1 MGSEGEGG
9 GTGVKKV
16 RKRQLVMDSSDSEA
30 DDYCIS
36 TRQEAGASSS
46 GNAGSGSRGDGDQ
59 LEETSAAVS
68 SEKVSGAKS
77 SNGDSSVKN
86 KGGKPESSSH
96 PNPKRIR
103 VEAVHER
110 GGGSNKS
117 VSKGGTGGK
126 MLPLGFPAWR
136 LEKPEVRAGWV
147 LDDDGRG
154 EMKTS
159 SGSKVKQKVLTLDDK
174 RGKVELQNHEKR
186 MPLKT
191 DQGSSADCNKQDVI
205 VVQGKKGLL
214 KILPKNKMARDNADG
229 RILSENTKVDE
240 KTSNHKIPTKR
251 GVLKLLPKKKNVE
264 SETSDGKVH
273 PKKIKVDGET
283 GDGRLLVKNTKVD
296 KEASDE
302 KILTDKV
309 KLDGEFGGDNVQTKN
324 STMDLEKVARKFPP
338 RISKDDGKTT
348 DGYEGHEEKSAA
360 LAELRKQDSNGA
372 KRIMGKLISPIM
384 LRRSDPSVVGI
395 SLGQKMK
402 LQNSKP
408 QPKISS
414 VNQHKPSLS
423 GRDENTKSS
432 KHGKLKKRLLEH
444 KGSPEKLPKKV
455 KSEASDLQGTSGTLK
470 KHGMKKP
477 RGGPLNTLKQDLRNQ
492 IKNILLDNGWKIE
505 LRPRRNKDYEDS
517 VYVSPQGTGYW
528 SITKAYGVF
537 QEQFQNPHDHS
548 SKLNNI
554 ELDASN
560 TISKD
565 DLAMLKKNIVKRR
578 TKGEIDDAEKN
589 RNSKANPAGSR
600 NKHQNVEDRV
610 KVNHRG
616 CGLRVR
622 GSTRNMEDNMDG
634 YAPYEW
640 KRTIYS
646 WMIDLGV
653 VSEDSK
659 VKYMNRKRTRAM
671 LEGKIMRNGI
681 YCGCCSKILTVSKFE
696 LHAGSKE
703 QQPYANIF
711 LEDGRVSL
719 LQCLLD
725 AWEKHT
731 QSEKKGF
738 YKIDS
743 GDDPDDDTCA
753 ICGDG
758 GDLVCCDGCTSTFH
772 LDCLKIKMP
781 TGEWYCRNC
790 ICRFCGSAREETSS
804 PELLSCMQCSRKYH
818 QACASRMGRDSFS
831 TEPSSSI
838 DGFCSLG
845 CRKIYKRLNK
855 LLGVKN
861 NMESGFS
868 WSLVHCFADSK
879 ATTPQ
884 KKAQSAHCNS
894 KTALAFSIMDEC
906 FRPHIDERSGIN
918 MIHNVVYNCGSNFS
932 RLDFSGFYTFILER
946 GDEVISAASVRIHG
960 TDIAEMPFIGTRDM
974 YRHQG
979 MCRWLLSA
987 IESALGLLNIRKL
1000 VIPAVPELENTWTTV
1015 FGFKPVDPYKR
1026 KKIKSVNLLIINGTG
1041 LLEKM
1046 LLPTGT
1052 VDGQTTTM
1060 PANAAGCDET
1070 NHASGSLTPVHV
1082 SREHDVGND
1091 LKIKYHE
1098 NPCPSTGNSVGLI
1111 SEDLPPVA
1119 DVKLNGLPGV
1129 DYEDNPQIKSGADD
1143 IQKGKF
1149 TETNGKLVAENEQN
1163 HEDKS
1168 ISSDINLLAIQVTVD
1183 LCSHSYNEIGKG
1195 VSCPS
1200 SELSV
1205 EAALVTDKTE
1215 SNLNINSLSTHSA
1228 NEDERSCVVP
1238 VGVSSVTMD
1247 GKPDNRDLK
1256 TTVADGHIQSST
1268 EAKGSNDITN
1278 QVNGT
1283 LTDAYRDK
1291 NTGEEYSASAVDHGV
1306 SMNGYVQKRDD
1317 MKDETG
1323 PLSPELEQSFMSIAM
1338 MEKLNESKLIETH
1351 TVEMNDA
1358 TIKLDVNDEGFNDAG
1373 IKTPTLDL
1381 SSDVCSEVMVK
1392 HTQTCGGGQLHGEEG
1407 IHSSSMEKDLASKEP
1422 VNA

>member
-1 MGSEGEGG
+1 
-9 GTGVKKV
+9 
-16 RKRQLVMDSSDSEA
+16 
-30 DDYCIS
+30 
-36 TRQEAGASSS
+36 
-46 GNAGSGSRGDGDQ
+46 
-59 LEETSAAVS
+59 
-68 SEKVSGAKS
+68 
-77 SNGDSSVKN
+77 
-86 KGGKPESSSH
+86 
-96 PNPKRIR
+96 
-103 VEAVHER
+103 
-110 GGGSNKS
+110 
-117 VSKGGTGGK
+117 
-126 MLPLGFPAWR
+126 
-136 LEKPEVRAGWV
+136 
-147 LDDDGRG
+147 
-154 EMKTS
+154 
-159 SGSKVKQKVLTLDDK
+159 
-174 RGKVELQNHEKR
+174 
-186 MPLKT
+186 
-191 DQGSSADCNKQDVI
+191 
-205 VVQGKKGLL
+205 
-214 KILPKNKMARDNADG
+214 
-229 RILSENTKVDE
+229 
-240 KTSNHKIPTKR
+240 
-251 GVLKLLPKKKNVE
+251 
-264 SETSDGKVH
+264 
-273 PKKIKVDGET
+273 
-283 GDGRLLVKNTKVD
+283 
-296 KEASDE
+296 
-302 KILTDKV
+302 
-309 KLDGEFGGDNVQTKN
+309 
-324 STMDLEKVARKFPP
+324 
-338 RISKDDGKTT
+338 
-348 DGYEGHEEKSAA
+348 
-360 LAELRKQDSNGA
+360 
-372 KRIMGKLISPIM
+372 
-384 LRRSDPSVVGI
+384 
-395 SLGQKMK
+395 
-402 LQNSKP
+402 
-408 QPKISS
+408 
-414 VNQHKPSLS
+414 
-423 GRDENTKSS
+423 
-432 KHGKLKKRLLEH
+432 
-444 KGSPEKLPKKV
+444 
-455 KSEASDLQGTSGTLK
+455 
-470 KHGMKKP
+470 
-477 RGGPLNTLKQDLRNQ
+477 
-492 IKNILLDNGWKIE
+492 
-505 LRPRRNKDYEDS
+505 
-517 VYVSPQGTGYW
+517 
-528 SITKAYGVF
+528 
-537 QEQFQNPHDHS
+537 
-548 SKLNNI
+548 
-554 ELDASN
+554 
-560 TISKD
+560 
-565 DLAMLKKNIVKRR
+565 MLKKNIVKRR

-659 VKYMNRKRTRAM
+659 FMCRFV
-671 LEGKIMRNGI
+671 
-681 YCGCCSKILTVSKFE
+681 
-696 LHAGSKE
+696 
-703 QQPYANIF
+703 
-711 LEDGRVSL
+711 
-719 LQCLLD
+719 LQ
-725 AWEKHT
+725 
-731 QSEKKGF
+731 
-738 YKIDS
+738 
-743 GDDPDDDTCA
+743 
-753 ICGDG
+753 
-758 GDLVCCDGCTSTFH
+758 
-772 LDCLKIKMP
+772 MP
-781 TGEWYCRNC
+781 TGEW
-790 ICRFCGSAREETSS
+790 
-804 PELLSCMQCSRKYH
+804 
-818 QACASRMGRDSFS
+818 
-831 TEPSSSI
+831 
-838 DGFCSLG
+838 
-845 CRKIYKRLNK
+845 
-855 LLGVKN
+855 
-861 NMESGFS
+861 
-868 WSLVHCFADSK
+868 
-879 ATTPQ
+879 
-884 KKAQSAHCNS
+884 
-894 KTALAFSIMDEC
+894 
-906 FRPHIDERSGIN
+906 
-918 MIHNVVYNCGSNFS
+918 SNFS

>member
-537 QEQFQNPHDHS
+537 QEQFQ
-548 SKLNNI
+548 K
-554 ELDASN
+554 
-560 TISKD
+560 
-565 DLAMLKKNIVKRR
+565 
-578 TKGEIDDAEKN
+578 
-589 RNSKANPAGSR
+589 
-600 NKHQNVEDRV
+600 
-610 KVNHRG
+610 
-616 CGLRVR
+616 
-622 GSTRNMEDNMDG
+622 ST
-634 YAPYEW
+634 
-640 KRTIYS
+640 
-646 WMIDLGV
+646 
-653 VSEDSK
+653 
-659 VKYMNRKRTRAM
+659 
-671 LEGKIMRNGI
+671 
-681 YCGCCSKILTVSKFE
+681 
-696 LHAGSKE
+696 
-703 QQPYANIF
+703 
-711 LEDGRVSL
+711 
-719 LQCLLD
+719 
-725 AWEKHT
+725 
-731 QSEKKGF
+731 
-738 YKIDS
+738 
-743 GDDPDDDTCA
+743 
-753 ICGDG
+753 
-758 GDLVCCDGCTSTFH
+758 
-772 LDCLKIKMP
+772 
-781 TGEWYCRNC
+781 
-790 ICRFCGSAREETSS
+790 
-804 PELLSCMQCSRKYH
+804 
-818 QACASRMGRDSFS
+818 
-831 TEPSSSI
+831 
-838 DGFCSLG
+838 
-845 CRKIYKRLNK
+845 
-855 LLGVKN
+855 
-861 NMESGFS
+861 
-868 WSLVHCFADSK
+868 
-879 ATTPQ
+879 
-884 KKAQSAHCNS
+884 
-894 KTALAFSIMDEC
+894 
-906 FRPHIDERSGIN
+906 
-918 MIHNVVYNCGSNFS
+918 
-932 RLDFSGFYTFILER
+932 
-946 GDEVISAASVRIHG
+946 
-960 TDIAEMPFIGTRDM
+960 
-974 YRHQG
+974 
-979 MCRWLLSA
+979 
-987 IESALGLLNIRKL
+987 
-1000 VIPAVPELENTWTTV
+1000 
-1015 FGFKPVDPYKR
+1015 
-1026 KKIKSVNLLIINGTG
+1026 
-1041 LLEKM
+1041 
-1046 LLPTGT
+1046 
-1052 VDGQTTTM
+1052 
-1060 PANAAGCDET
+1060 
-1070 NHASGSLTPVHV
+1070 
-1082 SREHDVGND
+1082 
-1091 LKIKYHE
+1091 
-1098 NPCPSTGNSVGLI
+1098 
-1111 SEDLPPVA
+1111 
-1119 DVKLNGLPGV
+1119 
-1129 DYEDNPQIKSGADD
+1129 
-1143 IQKGKF
+1143 
-1149 TETNGKLVAENEQN
+1149 
-1163 HEDKS
+1163 
-1168 ISSDINLLAIQVTVD
+1168 
-1183 LCSHSYNEIGKG
+1183 
-1195 VSCPS
+1195 
-1200 SELSV
+1200 
-1205 EAALVTDKTE
+1205 
-1215 SNLNINSLSTHSA
+1215 
-1228 NEDERSCVVP
+1228 
-1238 VGVSSVTMD
+1238 
-1247 GKPDNRDLK
+1247 
-1256 TTVADGHIQSST
+1256 
-1268 EAKGSNDITN
+1268 
-1278 QVNGT
+1278 
-1283 LTDAYRDK
+1283 
-1291 NTGEEYSASAVDHGV
+1291 
-1306 SMNGYVQKRDD
+1306 
-1317 MKDETG
+1317 
-1323 PLSPELEQSFMSIAM
+1323 
-1338 MEKLNESKLIETH
+1338 
-1351 TVEMNDA
+1351 
-1358 TIKLDVNDEGFNDAG
+1358 
-1373 IKTPTLDL
+1373 
-1381 SSDVCSEVMVK
+1381 
-1392 HTQTCGGGQLHGEEG
+1392 
-1407 IHSSSMEKDLASKEP
+1407 
-1422 VNA
+1422 